1 MGNPKNR
8 AGETP
13 ALPAIKYSDNPDFL
27 GQAFSL
33 FCKGMSCA
41 AIVSALRP
49 DWIEV
54 SERTVQRIAK
64 DMGWEKSRASFLKYY
79 MDAAASAEGLLPNV
93 ILSLE
98 KLRMK
103 MDAAKYLDTK
113 DIYAYRQ
120 LCEDLLVYTGK
131 HPRFSDTPLA
141 ISSDDDLEAML
152 KAIRED
158 DVLGGIWKRRRVAI
172 EKAYRGNL
180 DELKSKSKSDKV
192 SQRSATNTGG
202 QRSASP
208 SIHNSRKN
216 K

>member
-1 MGNPKNR
+1 MRDIKAGAKVDPKKISYTENP
-8 AGETP
+8 E
-13 ALPAIKYSDNPDFL
+13 FL

-33 FCKGMSCA
+33 YCKGMSCA
-41 AIVSALRP
+41 AIASALRP

-54 SERTVQRIAK
+54 SERTLQRIARE
-64 DMGWEKSRASFLKYY
+64 MGWEKSRASFLKYY

-103 MDAAKYLDTK
+103 MDAAKFLDTK

-141 ISSDDDLEAML
+141 ISSDDGLDAML

-158 DVLGGIWKRRRVAI
+158 EVLGAVWKRRRVAI
-172 EKAYRGNL
+172 EKAYRVNL
-180 DELKSKSKSDKV
+180 DDLEKNKV
-192 SQRSATNTGG
+192 SQRSATKKGG
-202 QRSASP
+202 HQSGSP
-208 SIHNSRKN
+208 RVSGK
-216 K
+216 